1 MEVLIYCSNFNMLL
15 MGKTSV
21 NGGIF
26 SALFDYRGTMILV
39 GTWFC
44 VAPWLPMARKYI
56 HAPGSEQIGDVSG
69 GSLKSCSLRGTTVRV
84 KSAKIKGL
92 YVSKTRVGP
101 HSSGE
106 TRSFG
111 PFQSGASLLLTPSKR
126 VKGLGKLEFRDGTSA
141 ASHNIPHNST
151 RLSMRGMKNTIQ
163 IIKTYLMIG
172 IQW

>member
-1 MEVLIYCSNFNMLL
+1 
-15 MGKTSV
+15 MGKTSG

-26 SALFDYRGTMILV
+26 SALFDYPGTMILV

-92 YVSKTRVGP
+92 YVSKTRLGP
-101 HSSGE
+101 HG
-106 TRSFG
+106 
-111 PFQSGASLLLTPSKR
+111 
-126 VKGLGKLEFRDGTSA
+126 
-141 ASHNIPHNST
+141 
-151 RLSMRGMKNTIQ
+151 
-163 IIKTYLMIG
+163 
-172 IQW
+172 